1 MEGRS
6 GTGKNK
12 LYPVVDDEAK
22 RNLVMFQAKEGL
34 RTRDD
39 AVEHILHMLPI
50 WQEQEDLIKKL
61 RVDLEEAKKIN
72 EELRDQVKSS

>member
-1 MEGRS
+1 METKS

-39 AVEHILHMLPI
+39 AVEYILHMLPT
-50 WQEQEDLIKKL
+50 WQEQENLIKKL
-61 RVDLEEAKKIN
+61 QAELEEAMKLNK
-72 EELRDQVKSS
+72 ELQDQVKSS

>member
-1 MEGRS
+1 M

-22 RNLVMFQAKEGL
+22 KNLVMFQAKEGL

-39 AVEHILHMLPI
+39 AVEHILHMPPT
-50 WQEQEDLIKKL
+50 WEAQEDLIKKL
-61 RVDLEEAKKIN
+61 QADLEEAKKLN
-72 EELRDQVKSS
+72 EEMRDQVKSS